1 MTSKLEEAAK
11 KHEEYL
17 SSYQFGEPQ
26 AMAQGG
32 QSFRLGARWL
42 LEEARKRRT
51 LNFHIITQED
61 AEIVTIKDLEELVGD
76 K

>member
-1 MTSKLEEAAK
+1 MTSKLEEAARA
-11 KHEEYL
+11 HASIVYELYADPHSADSE
-17 SSYQFGEPQ
+17 STGFI
-26 AMAQGG
+26 A
-32 QSFRLGARWL
+32 GAKWL

-61 AEIVTIKDLEELVGD
+61 AEIVAIKDLEELVGD